1 MQQFIVSFMDQF
13 GYFGILFLIM
23 IENLFPPIPSEV
35 ILAFGGFMTTYSS
48 MNVLGVVVFSTLGS
62 LIGAVV
68 LYFIGYVLNKDRL
81 SKILSGRIG
90 KILHFKSSD
99 VERADGMFLKS
110 GNKTVLF
117 CRFVPIVRSL
127 ISIPAGMAKMPF
139 LAFMFYT
146 TCGTIVWNTVLVVV
160 GRMLGSNWV
169 KLVEVINEYSSITVI
184 VLSILLGVMIF
195 YKLFFKKR
203 LKTT

>member
-1 MQQFIVSFMDQF
+1 MQQFIVLFMDQF
-13 GYFGILFLIM
+13 GYLGILFLIM

-35 ILAFGGFMTTYSS
+35 ILAFGGFMTTYSN
-48 MNVLGVVVFSTLGS
+48 MNVLGVVLFSTLGS
-62 LIGAVV
+62 LIGAVI

-81 SKILSGRIG
+81 SKILSGKIG
-90 KILHFKSSD
+90 KILHLKSSD
-99 VERADGMFLKS
+99 VERADEMFLKN

-127 ISIPAGMAKMPF
+127 ISIPAGMSKMPF
-139 LAFMFYT
+139 LGFMFYT
-146 TCGTIVWNTVLVVV
+146 TFGTIIWNTVLVVV

-169 KLVEVINEYSSITVI
+169 RLVEVINEYSSVTVV
-184 VLSILLGVMIF
+184 VLSILLGVMLF